1 MTPPDPTGFV
11 EPRPDAIA
19 PNPGG
24 ADDPLGESVLDR
36 DQPWLRVFQP
46 TDLRVVIGRHQ
57 DPDREVQVAQ
67 CQADGVPV
75 HRRATGGGAVVLA
88 PGMVVVALRQ
98 SAGIQPE
105 SRDPVAWFAR
115 INAVLAPVIH
125 DLTGIAPVAHRLG
138 DLAMPEDAATPRKI
152 LGASLR
158 QNSRLTAY
166 LGVLL
171 IADVAPLMERYLRRP
186 SREPDYRGGRDHR
199 AFCNHLGRWGVTAA
213 QLSSRLTAHL
223 TAELG

>member
-1 MTPPDPTGFV
+1 MTLPDPTGFV
-11 EPRPDAIA
+11 EPCPDVIA
-19 PNPGG
+19 ANPGG
-24 ADDPLGESVLDR
+24 ENDPLGESVLDR

-46 TDLRVVIGRHQ
+46 ADLRVVIGRHQ
-57 DPDREVQVAQ
+57 DPDREVQLAQ
-67 CQADGVPV
+67 CRADGVPV

-105 SRDPVAWFAR
+105 NRDPVAWFAGV
-115 INAVLAPVIH
+115 NAVLVPVIH
-125 DLTGIAPVAHRLG
+125 DLTGIAPIAHRLG
-138 DLAMPEDAATPRKI
+138 DLAMPEATATPRKI

-171 IADVAPLMERYLRRP
+171 VADAAPLMEHYLRQP

-199 AFCNHLGRWGVTAA
+199 TFCTHLSRWGVTPA
-213 QLSSRLTAHL
+213 QLSSSLTSHL
-223 TAELG
+223 TAAFG